1 MKPIDSSL
9 LFDID
14 TNEEELQKLDG
25 ILEILLSDRTTD
37 SNIIWA
43 SNDYKHYGSGYGFQN
58 FITSELITGENSHII
73 QPRIKKLDLQQ
84 RKRSREMAEVF
95 TPAWICNRQNNL
107 VDEAWF
113 GIPNVFNYEKEDN
126 TWTSNPKPLI
136 PDGNS
141 LKRYIADKRIEITCG
156 EAPYLVSRYDVT
168 TGQLI
173 EIGNRIGLLD
183 RKLWAINALTPN
195 DSPELTPQKR
205 KALKRQW
212 RRMVYRAYQ
221 SIYGFEWQGDN
232 LLLAREALFISLIEY
247 YQSKWHTKGLPQS
260 DFMKKIAEIISW
272 NIWQMDGLK
281 YGIPGYMPQEKVQSE
296 MFDNEILP
304 QYRLCRIMQWSGSE
318 PLMGE
323 EVKFKQLVA
332 NHNL

>member
-1 MKPIDSSL
+1 MRPIDTSA

-25 ILEILLSDRTTD
+25 VLDILLSDRTTGH
-37 SNIIWA
+37 NIIWA
-43 SNDYKHYGSGYGFQN
+43 SCDYERYGDGYGFHN
-58 FITSELITGENSHII
+58 FVTSELITGEKSHII
-73 QPRIKKLDLQQ
+73 QPRIKKLDTQQ

-107 VDEAWF
+107 VDDAWF
-113 GIPNVFNYEKEDN
+113 GTPHVFNHENEDH
-126 TWTSNPKPLI
+126 TWTSNPQPLI
-136 PDGNS
+136 PDKAS
-141 LKRYIADKRIEITCG
+141 LEQYIADRRIEITCG

-168 TGQLI
+168 TGELI
-173 EIGNRIGLLD
+173 AIGDRIGLLD
-183 RKLWAINALTPN
+183 RKLWAINALTP
-195 DSPELTPQKR
+195 DDAPELAPPER

-212 RRMVYRAYQ
+212 RRMVYQAYQ

-247 YQSKWHTKGLPQS
+247 YQSKWHTQGLPQT
-260 DFMKKIAEIISW
+260 DFMQNIAEIISW

-281 YGIPGYMPQEKVQSE
+281 YGIPGYTPQENVQAG

-304 QYRLCRIMQWSGSE
+304 QYRLCRIMQWTGSE
-318 PLMGE
+318 PLTGE
-323 EVKFKQLVA
+323 EVKFKLLVA